1 MSLEPVD
8 PVALDLEGQHDHTVD
23 DKGRVS
29 IPAEFRTSMSLAEG
43 DELVVTRHFNQRCLL
58 VFPPVAWDAF
68 KAQLE
73 EADPRIR
80 PVLRRVVVGSAR
92 RVKADRLGRI
102 QIPQVLRQ
110 FAQLDGKCFIVG
122 QGDRVEM
129 WDVSVWNEMFDPA
142 CLAEHDLTGL
152 NL

>member
-1 MSLEPVD
+1 MTARAADGNGDVR
-8 PVALDLEGQHDHTVD
+8 AT
-23 DKGRVS
+23 
-29 IPAEFRTSMSLAEG
+29 IPLA
-43 DELVVTRHFNQRCLL
+43 
-58 VFPPVAWDAF
+58 AWEYEIEQPF
-68 KAQLE
+68 E
-73 EADPRIR
+73 
-80 PVLRRVVVGSAR
+80 
-92 RVKADRLGRI
+92 
-102 QIPQVLRQ
+102 VLRQ